1 MWSILYFPSYKIYNT
16 YQAHDILSLDILIK
30 LSQSSTSNFTWNLS
44 NAFSKISAD
53 SQESLHSWSCLDPG
67 FCLNELSNS
76 LASHHL
82 LPFVSLYSMRIPI
95 PNYFLPWII
104 ARKKIYK
111 HNRDSI
117 EMEDLEKYTLF
128 LHFPWLSK
136 VGIFLLDIVF
146 LIFQP
151 LAPLLS
157 LTLYLSSLFSFIF
170 SYQWIYAHL
179 LVLRYLF
186 YIFPACFFWS
196 SLSTLC

>member
-1 MWSILYFPSYKIYNT
+1 MWSILYFSSYMIYNT
-16 YQAHDILSLDILIK
+16 YQAHDILPLDILIR

-53 SQESLHSWSCLDPG
+53 SQEFTFMVMSGSW
-67 FCLNELSNS
+67 
-76 LASHHL
+76 
-82 LPFVSLYSMRIPI
+82 
-95 PNYFLPWII
+95 FLPQWTLKFPRISPSAAI
-104 ARKKIYK
+104 CFSPLHEDSYTKLIFTFDYCKKKNIYK

-128 LHFPWLSK
+128 LHFPWLST
-136 VGIFLLDIVF
+136 VGIFLLDIFF
-146 LIFQP
+146 LMFQP

-157 LTLYLSSLFSFIF
+157 LTLYLSSLLSFIF

-179 LVLRYLF
+179 LVLRYLL
-186 YIFPACFFWS
+186 YIFPACLFWS